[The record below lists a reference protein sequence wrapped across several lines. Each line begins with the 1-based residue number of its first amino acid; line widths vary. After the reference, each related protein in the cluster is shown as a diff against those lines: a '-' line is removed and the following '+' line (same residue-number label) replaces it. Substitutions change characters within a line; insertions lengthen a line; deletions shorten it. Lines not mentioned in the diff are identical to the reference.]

1 MRMYIV
7 CPVVSSRLCVFLLL
21 ETCRYD
27 IICQLIS
34 VRSIARKVTWRR
46 GNHSLL
52 LIAKVFVDAMRFVFV
67 NKSALRGDFVN
78 KCCSWVGVEGR

>member
-1 MRMYIV
+1 M
-7 CPVVSSRLCVFLLL
+7 
-21 ETCRYD
+21 
-27 IICQLIS
+27 
-34 VRSIARKVTWRR
+34 ARKVTWRR

>member
-1 MRMYIV
+1 MFV
-7 CPVVSSRLCVFLLL
+7 LL
-21 ETCRYD
+21 
-27 IICQLIS
+27 
-34 VRSIARKVTWRR
+34 ARKVTWRR

-78 KCCSWVGVEGR
+78 KCCSWVGVEGRSMSDEREAVMGKDFLLGLFFAFRLLR